1 MEELPLKIEIGADLI
16 IKVVKHRGEHNGIII
31 IMFALK
37 DAINSGSPTNSSRL
51 QLAIGITES
60 HVAAAAILPCCICH
74 QCPSCN
80 HQMAKICLKMVFEK

>member
-51 QLAIGITES
+51 QLAMAS
-60 HVAAAAILPCCICH
+60 PNLMLLLRQSSPAAFAINAH
-74 QCPSCN
+74 HATTKWQKY
-80 HQMAKICLKMVFEK
+80 A